1 MGGDG
6 VIGDV
11 LLDLG
16 VPWRV
21 LASVV
26 GAVIVLAAAHAVGRL
41 LRRMVRRDVADPR
54 AALFRSVVYYLCM
67 SVGVI
72 AALREFGV
80 EPTSLLVT
88 GGLVTVAVG
97 FASQTS
103 LANIISGIFLAAD
116 EPFKV
121 GDAIR
126 VGDIEGVVMSVDL
139 LSTRLRTFDNLYVRV
154 PNETL
159 LKANIVNIT
168 HFSVRRADVLFE
180 VRLDADLDTARA
192 VMLEAAGEVP
202 AVLVDPEP
210 VVLVRTMGAL
220 TASLELRAWVK
231 TEQYIQARDALF
243 SAIHARLRARGVELG
258 TEFPIGREP
267 A

>member
-1 MGGDG
+1 M
-6 VIGDV
+6 IGDA

-16 VPWRV
+16 VPWRA
-21 LASVV
+21 LASVL
-26 GAVIVLAAAHAVGRL
+26 GAAIILVLAHASGRL
-41 LRRMVRRDVADPR
+41 LRKTVRRDVADAR
-54 AALFRSVVYYLCM
+54 AALFRSVVYYVCM
-67 SVGVI
+67 SVGVT
-72 AALREFGV
+72 AALQEFGV

-126 VGDIEGVVMSVDL
+126 VGEIEGVVMSVDL

-168 HFSVRRADVLFE
+168 HFSVRRTDVLFE
-180 VRLDADLDTARA
+180 VRLDTDLDVVRA
-192 VMLEAAGEVP
+192 AMLEAAEEVP
-202 AVLVDPEP
+202 TVLVDPEP

-231 TEQYIQARDALF
+231 TEQYIQARDGLF
-243 SAIHARLRARGVELG
+243 SAIHSRLRARGVELG
-258 TEFPIGREP
+258 ADLPIRP
-267 A
+267 DST